1 MAGTQ
6 VFIIDELRENQDTDD
21 AAIPLAIRSW
31 EFHLWVVDKNKYLVK
46 QELDQSPVAW
56 TIKAVPP
63 QA

>member
-1 MAGTQ
+1 MAGNTSLHHN
-6 VFIIDELRENQDTDD
+6 ELRENQDTDD